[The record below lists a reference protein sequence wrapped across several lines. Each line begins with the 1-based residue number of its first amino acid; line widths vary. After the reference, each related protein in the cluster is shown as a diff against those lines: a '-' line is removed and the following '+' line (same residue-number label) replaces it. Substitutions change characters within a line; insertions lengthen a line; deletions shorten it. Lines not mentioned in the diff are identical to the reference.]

1 MLRLSKEKQ
10 FTWEKAA
17 KAQKVEK
24 IQKKEK
30 PLIKVSM
37 EISTN
42 LEAYSEPSWIS
53 MMDLL
58 QKYLTAVGCPELLQK
73 QLFECVL

>member
-1 MLRLSKEKQ
+1 MLQLSKEKQ

-17 KAQKVEK
+17 KAQKVEN
-24 IQKKEK
+24 IQEQEK

-42 LEAYSEPSWIS
+42 LEAYSEPSWVS
-53 MMDLL
+53 MMDLST
-58 QKYLTAVGCPELLQK
+58 KIFNGCRVSRALTEATV
-73 QLFECVL
+73 